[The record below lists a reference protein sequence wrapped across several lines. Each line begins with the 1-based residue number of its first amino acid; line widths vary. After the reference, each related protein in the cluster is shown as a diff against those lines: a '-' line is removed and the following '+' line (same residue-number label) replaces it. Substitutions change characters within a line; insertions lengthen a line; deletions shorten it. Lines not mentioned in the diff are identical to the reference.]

1 MPKKIIIVRHG
12 QTAHNKNKILQGHL
26 DTSLDEIGV
35 SQAHEAAV
43 MLKNEFFEVVF
54 SSDLRR
60 SAQTAE
66 IATKHHEIPAILTP
80 LLREKYFGKM
90 QGMSIAKIRAN
101 FGLDK
106 FGEQGNYSFAGREE
120 ELGIEKEEAIIKRI
134 IEFKKLLTPYQGKTV
149 ILFSHGGL
157 IRHMLRMFGI
167 PKEVTKTMHIKNAAP
182 LVLIK
187 KGETYILES

>member
-26 DTSLDEIGV
+26 DTTLDEVGV
-35 SQAHEAAV
+35 SQAHGAAV
-43 MLKNEFFEVVF
+43 MLKNELFEVVF

-66 IATKHHEIPAILTP
+66 IVTKHHGIPVTLTP

-106 FGEQGNYSFAGREE
+106 FGEQGNYSFAGKEE
-120 ELGIEKEEAIIKRI
+120 EFGIEKEEVIMKRI
-134 IEFKKLLTPYQGKTV
+134 KKFKKLLTPYQGKTV

-157 IRHMLRMFGI
+157 IRRMLRMFGI
-167 PKEVTKTMHIKNAAP
+167 HKEVTKTMHIKNADP
-182 LVLIK
+182 FFLIK
-187 KGETYILES
+187 KGETYVLAS